1 MGKFRFLVDTPAALA
16 AFREEYGI
24 PADVH
29 LELAEK
35 ETTPWGRTEQCPF
48 TVLSIV
54 EGGLR
59 FPLNPLITEFLRR
72 TGLAPTQVSTNTY
85 RIINGVHE
93 LNNRLGTNLGLAEI
107 LRQYTMGH
115 TGDGLAYYLKIRSD
129 KEKIVTGTP
138 DKDLHDD
145 NFFWVSSNYETADV
159 PGWFIRKDFGS
170 SSIQALQA
178 NYQFPNVEAI
188 RTVLRHRH
196 RDYNEQL
203 DYTPTYRYSAP
214 RRSRVTDFLRAPSPP
229 PDPSLPDVPLIR
241 LTDEQEMAK
250 RSRIKNLLT
259 ATSAEIQ
266 SVVTRSPAAGQSS
279 AAVVAL
285 ASPAAGQSSR
295 ETRRAGKR
303 PRTDPS
309 AELVAELTTEHLSDI
324 PVPVP
329 AWRPQLKHRGQDIPA
344 TASIKGDKEHLFAFD
359 LSKAL
364 LLPSDVVGSDH
375 VPDTRLVKSSVK
387 SMARAIQKQHLVLE
401 RIHRLRQKAN
411 DTASQVESL
420 QAELSRAK
428 SSLEMANAD
437 NNRLL
442 GQLDAAVKKQDE
454 LQTEVN
460 ALQKSRKKDCRAAN
474 NAGFNEAEQSYKK
487 QVFATQDIYF
497 KAGWKSACEH
507 LGQGSDTDVFA
518 NPPPASL
525 PVYLVPYAND
535 VFSALQAE
543 AEEGLEEGDAE
554 TESEAED
561 AEVQEH
567 PGHEEP
573 GAQDKSPTINL
584 DAAKDEFT
592 NLSPLV

>member
-29 LELAEK
+29 LELAEE
-35 ETTPWGRTEQCPF
+35 ETTPWGRLDQCPF

-107 LRQYTMGH
+107 LKQYTMGH
-115 TGDGLAYYLKIRSD
+115 TDDSLAYYLKIRPG

-145 NFFWVSSNYETADV
+145 DFFWVSGNYETAEV
-159 PGWFIRKDFGS
+159 PGCFPVSFAA
-170 SSIQALQA
+170 IQALQA

-188 RTVLRHRH
+188 RTVLRYSH
-196 RDYNEQL
+196 RDCNDL
-203 DYTPTYRYSAP
+203 LGYTPTYRYSAP
-214 RRSRVTDFLRAPSPP
+214 RRSRVTDFLRALSPP
-229 PDPSLPDVPLIR
+229 PDPTLPDVPLIR

-250 RSRIKNLLT
+250 RNRIKNLLT
-259 ATSAEIQ
+259 ATSAEIP
-266 SVVTRSPAAGQSS
+266 SVVARSLAAGQSS

-285 ASPAAGQSSR
+285 ASPAAGNLPTGS
-295 ETRRAGKR
+295 A
-303 PRTDPS
+303 PS
-309 AELVAELTTEHLSDI
+309 QT
-324 PVPVP
+324 
-329 AWRPQLKHRGQDIPA
+329 WRPQLKHRGKEIPA
-344 TASIKGDKEHLFAFD
+344 NASVKGDKEHLLAFD

-375 VPDTRLVKSSVK
+375 VPDTRLVKSAVK
-387 SMARAIQKQHLVLE
+387 SMTRAIQKQHLVME
-401 RIHRLRQKAN
+401 RIHRLRQKAS

-420 QAELSRAK
+420 QTELGQAR
-428 SSLEMANAD
+428 SSLEAANSD

-442 GQLDAAVKKQDE
+442 DQLEAAEKEKDVLRAELDE
-454 LQTEVN
+454 LK
-460 ALQKSRKKDCRAAN
+460 KSRKKDCEDAN
-474 NAGFNEAEQSYKK
+474 NAGFNEAEENYKK

-497 KAGWKSACEH
+497 KAGWKAACQQ
-507 LGQGSDTDVFA
+507 LGQGPDTDVFSS
-518 NPPPASL
+518 PPAVFL
-525 PVYLVPYAND
+525 PTYLIPYAND
-535 VFSALQAE
+535 TFNALQAE
-543 AEEGLEEGDAE
+543 AEEGLEEEGEADAE
-554 TESEAED
+554 GEDQTE
-561 AEVQEH
+561 QEQA
-567 PGHEEP
+567 GQT
-573 GAQDKSPTINL
+573 GTG
-584 DAAKDEFT
+584 
-592 NLSPLV
+592 V